1 MRTSIL
7 ATAAAATLFASVAFT
22 QESRQGT
29 ASIPDFSGIWAHAS
43 DAHGFEPPLSG
54 PRPVTNRSRL
64 ANGASNPDQLVGD
77 YNNPILQPWAAEVV
91 KKYGEIELSGG
102 LLRSPRN
109 QCWPQPPPFIFS
121 NHGMQMFQQ
130 PNSITILYE
139 WNDVR
144 HVRMNEPHRVQMTP
158 SWYGDSI
165 GRYEGDMLVIDTVG
179 IKADRPFA
187 MVDAFGTPYTTAL
200 HVVERYRL
208 IDYEAAKE
216 ALERDA
222 KENFQLQNPAVRPDR
237 NYRGKHLQLQFT
249 VEDEGVFTTPW
260 SATIT
265 YRPGFNWRGATE
277 WPELVCAENHN
288 SHQYDA
294 VPRANKPDF

>member
-1 MRTSIL
+1 MRTVII
-7 ATAAAATLFASVAFT
+7 ATTAAAALFSSPVST
-22 QESRQGT
+22 QQ
-29 ASIPDFSGIWAHAS
+29 AIPDFSGIWAHPS
-43 DAHGFEPPLSG
+43 DAPGFEPPLSG
-54 PRPVTNRSRL
+54 PRPVTNRSRR
-64 ANGASNPDQLVGD
+64 ADGASNGDQLVGD

-91 KKYGEIELSGG
+91 KKYGEIESNGR
-102 LLRSPRN
+102 LLGSPRN
-109 QCWPQPPPFIFS
+109 QCWPEPPPFIFS

-130 PNSITILYE
+130 PNSITILSL

-165 GRYEGDMLVIDTVG
+165 GRYEGDVLVIDTVG

-187 MVDAFGTPYTTAL
+187 MVDVFGTPYTAAL

-208 IDYEAAKE
+208 IDYESAKE

-222 KENFQLQNPAVRPDR
+222 KENVRLRNVPVRPDP

-249 VEDEGVFTTPW
+249 VEDEGVFTAPW
-260 SATIT
+260 STTIT
-265 YRPGFNWRGATE
+265 
-277 WPELVCAENHN
+277 
-288 SHQYDA
+288 
-294 VPRANKPDF
+294 

>member
-1 MRTSIL
+1 
-7 ATAAAATLFASVAFT
+7 
-22 QESRQGT
+22 
-29 ASIPDFSGIWAHAS
+29 
-43 DAHGFEPPLSG
+43 
-54 PRPVTNRSRL
+54 
-64 ANGASNPDQLVGD
+64 
-77 YNNPILQPWAAEVV
+77 
-91 KKYGEIELSGG
+91 
-102 LLRSPRN
+102 
-109 QCWPQPPPFIFS
+109 
-121 NHGMQMFQQ
+121 MQMFQQ

-277 WPELVCAENHN
+277 WPELVCAENQTP
-288 SHQYDA
+288 QYTA